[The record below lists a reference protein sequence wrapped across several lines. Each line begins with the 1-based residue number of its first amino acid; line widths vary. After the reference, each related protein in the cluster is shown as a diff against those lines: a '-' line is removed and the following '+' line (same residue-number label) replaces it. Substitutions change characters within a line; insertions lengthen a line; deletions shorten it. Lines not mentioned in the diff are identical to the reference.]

1 MEGWG
6 VVRDGL
12 SEEEVVQPSPRWGE
26 GIPALQAERPPRAK
40 AWRWE
45 TAQHVL
51 ETEQSLGGKKEQV
64 GIVTADRPQVGKEF
78 PDTEH
83 FRRE

>member
-1 MEGWG
+1 MVFLRKRWFSQAPDGERGYQHYRQ
-6 VVRDGL
+6 RD
-12 SEEEVVQPSPRWGE
+12 
-26 GIPALQAERPPRAK
+26 PPRAK

>member
-1 MEGWG
+1 M
-6 VVRDGL
+6 VRDGL

-26 GIPALQAERPPRAK
+26 GVPALQAEGPPWAK
-40 AWRWE
+40 AWSWE

-51 ETEQSLGGKKEQV
+51 ETEQRLGGKKEQV
-64 GIVTADRPQVGKEF
+64 GIVMADRTQVGKDF

-83 FRRE
+83 FRGE